1 MPKRVFERG
10 WCFSVTSRSGRNPNL
25 LSESMSR
32 SGESL
37 SPKRECEE
45 CSIVVLTGSSGERFD
60 VLGET

>member
-1 MPKRVFERG
+1 
-10 WCFSVTSRSGRNPNL
+10 
-25 LSESMSR
+25 MSR